1 MIEEKNYYL
10 LELDDLVEALEHRDI
25 VEHKIWEKTD
35 KWLDVLNE
43 ISSYIEDSANF
54 DEGSQ
59 DLIKRLDNVIDD
71 IYNIRKEIK

>member
-1 MIEEKNYYL
+1 MIEGKNYYL

-25 VEHKIWEKTD
+25 IEHKIWEKTD

-43 ISSYIEDSANF
+43 VSSYIEDSANF

-71 IYNIRKEIK
+71 IYNVRKEIK